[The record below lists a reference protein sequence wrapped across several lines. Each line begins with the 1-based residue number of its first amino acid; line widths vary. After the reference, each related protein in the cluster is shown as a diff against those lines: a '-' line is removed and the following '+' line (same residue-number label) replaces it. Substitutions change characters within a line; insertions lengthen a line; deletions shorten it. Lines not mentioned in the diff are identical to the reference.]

1 MRPLLKGY
9 VALIGVLACALFV
22 RELLALSRPLAGTAA
37 AAWPHAWSI
46 ELALALFLLTALGEH
61 LQFEIRR
68 GWNTN
73 CSGVAHLAAAF
84 LLPPPL
90 AMAIAAFGALTR
102 AVRYPLPPTK
112 LAFNAASIALAVLAA
127 CALACSIP
135 LLIGV
140 GAVSGLG
147 AIFGGWQWFGI
158 ALVAGAA
165 ATTGWLIVRSRRA
178 AKARAARG
186 AAEADSCGCGTC

>member
-1 MRPLLKGY
+1 MPEITHHHPAPSSGTT
-9 VALIGVLACALFV
+9 VAK
-22 RELLALSRPLAGTAA
+22 
-37 AAWPHAWSI
+37 
-46 ELALALFLLTALGEH
+46 
-61 LQFEIRR
+61 R
-68 GWNTN
+68 G
-73 CSGVAHLAAAF
+73 G
-84 LLPPPL
+84 
-90 AMAIAAFGALTR
+90 IAAF
-102 AVRYPLPPTK
+102 
-112 LAFNAASIALAVLAA
+112 AVLAA

-165 ATTGWLIVRSRRA
+165 VTTVWLIVRSRRA
-178 AKARAARG
+178 AKARAALG